1 MTLTTPTTSH
11 PAMIAL
17 TRVALGVLVVLVVLG
32 EVVVIISASSS
43 AELYPE
49 FAYLQV
55 PFVIAALAFGVCVEV
70 ALVVTAVLVGYTRDR
85 RIFEPAA
92 LRLVDSLTSA
102 IAVATIIVVA
112 VLVAI
117 PGPPALALLLLG
129 GAAVGAAFALV
140 LLVLRSLLRSAVSM
154 RVELDEVV

>member
-1 MTLTTPTTSH
+1 MTVLPDTSH
-11 PAMIAL
+11 PAMITM
-17 TRVALGVLVVLVVLG
+17 TRVALGVLAVLVVLG
-32 EVVVIISASSS
+32 EVVIAVSAASS
-43 AELYPE
+43 AQAYPE

-70 ALVVTAVLVGYTRDR
+70 ALIVTAVLVGYTRDR
-85 RIFEPAA
+85 RIFEPVA
-92 LRLVDSLTSA
+92 LRLVDYLTSA

-117 PGPPALALLLLG
+117 PGPPALALLLLAG
-129 GAAVGAAFALV
+129 VAVGAAFVLV